1 MEECEVCKIEI
12 DMRESINIG
21 LNIGYEVGNYATGE
35 MEYEIK
41 PQLIR
46 ISSIYLCRECKKK
59 LKNKDFL
66 NIDILPKIKKYLTA
80 ELMKGLIIE
89 ELKK

>member
-1 MEECEVCKIEI
+1 MKCEICRREE
-12 DMRESINIG
+12 DNHESINIG
-21 LNIGYEVGNYATGE
+21 LNVGYGIGNYATGE

-46 ISSIYLCRECKKK
+46 ISSIYLCRGCKEKLKKK
-59 LKNKDFL
+59 EFL
-66 NIDILPKIKKYLTA
+66 YIDVLPKIKEYLTA
-80 ELMKGLIIE
+80 TLLKSLIIE